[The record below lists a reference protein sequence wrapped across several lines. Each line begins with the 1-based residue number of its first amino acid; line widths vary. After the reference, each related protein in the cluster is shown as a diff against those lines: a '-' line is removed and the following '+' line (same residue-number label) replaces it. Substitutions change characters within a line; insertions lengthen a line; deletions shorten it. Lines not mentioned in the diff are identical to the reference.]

1 MSKAYGSSESLRER
15 GDCLALPPMP
25 LLRIENLCVDIP
37 HGRGIA
43 RVLENISFEL
53 CAGERLGIVGE
64 SGCGKS
70 MTALAIMGLLPP
82 AASACGRILFRGED
96 LLSAAE
102 RRLCQIRGRRIAM
115 VFQEPMSALNP
126 VHSIGHQVAEGL
138 RLHLRLGRS
147 EAEQRALRLLE
158 RVGLPQPR
166 FSPDLFPHQ
175 LSGGQRQRVV
185 LAIALA
191 CGPDLLIADEP
202 TTALDVTIQAQ
213 ILELVDEIASESG
226 MALIMIS
233 HDLGVIA
240 ETTDRMLVMYAGRIV
255 ENGPT
260 EQVFERLAH
269 PYTRSLFAALPQLAC
284 GAKTSRA
291 RLPAIPGRVPDATE
305 RPPGCPFVERC
316 GRATEECRAAFPQA
330 VTLGDDHLVH
340 CFHPHEVD
348 PRPLISARARAPS
361 LDGTEHRC

>member
-1 MSKAYGSSESLRER
+1 MA
-15 GDCLALPPMP
+15 
-25 LLRIENLCVDIP
+25 LLRIENLRIDIP
-37 HGRGIA
+37 GDGGTA
-43 RVLENISFEL
+43 RVLEDVGFEL
-53 CAGERLGIVGE
+53 GPGERLGIVGE

-70 MTALAIMGLLPP
+70 MTALAIMGLLPA
-82 AASACGRILFRGED
+82 AASAQGRILFRGED
-96 LLSAAE
+96 LSVAGE

-138 RLHLRLGRS
+138 RLHLGLGRA
-147 EAEQRALRLLE
+147 EAERRALRLLE
-158 RVGLPQPR
+158 RVGLPRPR

-240 ETTDRMLVMYAGRIV
+240 ETTGRMLVMYAGRIV
-255 ENGPT
+255 ESGPT
-260 EQVFERLAH
+260 ERVFERLAH
-269 PYTRSLFAALPQLAC
+269 PYTRSLFAALPQLPS
-284 GAKTSRA
+284 GPQPRRA

-305 RPPGCPFVERC
+305 RAAGCPFADRC
-316 GRATEECRAAFPQA
+316 PRATAECRMVFPPA
-330 VTLGDDHLVH
+330 IRLDEGHLVA
-340 CFHPHEVD
+340 CFHPHTAGPSPPGRTTEE
-348 PRPLISARARAPS
+348 APS
-361 LDGTEHRC
+361 

>member
-1 MSKAYGSSESLRER
+1 M
-15 GDCLALPPMP
+15 AL
-25 LLRIENLCVDIP
+25 LKIENLCVDIP
-37 HGRGIA
+37 HGRGVA
-43 RVLENISFEL
+43 RVLEDIAFEL
-53 CAGERLGIVGE
+53 EAGERLGIVGE

-82 AASACGRILFRGED
+82 IASAQGRILFRGED
-96 LLSAAE
+96 LLSAGE

-147 EAEQRALRLLE
+147 EAERRAIRMLQ

-191 CGPDLLIADEP
+191 CAPDVLIADEP

-213 ILELVDEIASESG
+213 ILDLIDEIASESG

-255 ENGPT
+255 ESGPT
-260 EQVFERLAH
+260 EQVFARLAH
-269 PYTRSLFAALPQLAC
+269 PYTRSLFAALPQLPS
-284 GAKTSRA
+284 GAEARRA

-316 GRATEECRAAFPQA
+316 GRATVECRAAFPQP
-330 VTLGDDHLVH
+330 VTLGDDHRVNCL
-340 CFHPHEVD
+340 HPHAIERHS
-348 PRPLISARARAPS
+348 PTPARDRAHS
-361 LDGTEHRC
+361 LDRPRHRC

>member
-1 MSKAYGSSESLRER
+1 MA
-15 GDCLALPPMP
+15 
-25 LLRIENLCVDIP
+25 LLRIEKLCVDIP
-37 HGRGIA
+37 HGRGVA
-43 RVLENISFEL
+43 RVLEDIAFEL
-53 CAGERLGIVGE
+53 EAGERLGIVGE

-70 MTALAIMGLLPP
+70 MTALAIIGLLP
-82 AASACGRILFRGED
+82 AVASAQGRILFRGED
-96 LLSAAE
+96 LLSAGE

-147 EAEQRALRLLE
+147 EAERRAIRMLQ

-191 CGPDLLIADEP
+191 CAPDVLIADEP

-213 ILELVDEIASESG
+213 ILDLIDEIVSESG

-255 ENGPT
+255 ESGPT

-269 PYTRSLFAALPQLAC
+269 PYTRSLFAALPQLPS
-284 GAKTSRA
+284 GAEERRA
-291 RLPAIPGRVPDATE
+291 RLPAIPGRVPDAAE

-316 GRATEECRAAFPQA
+316 GRATVECRAAFPQA
-330 VTLGDDHLVH
+330 VTLGDDHRVSCL
-340 CFHPHEVD
+340 HPHVID
-348 PRPLISARARAPS
+348 PPTPIPARVRVPLLDRPR
-361 LDGTEHRC
+361 HRC

>member
-1 MSKAYGSSESLRER
+1 MA
-15 GDCLALPPMP
+15 
-25 LLRIENLCVDIP
+25 LLRIENLRVDIP
-37 HGRGIA
+37 GDRGVA
-43 RVLENISFEL
+43 RVLEDIGFEL
-53 CAGERLGIVGE
+53 RAGERLGIVGE

-70 MTALAIMGLLPP
+70 MTALAIMGLLPA
-82 AASACGRILFRGED
+82 AASARGRILFQGED
-96 LLSAAE
+96 LLAAGE
-102 RRLCQIRGRRIAM
+102 RRLCQLRGRRIAM

-138 RLHLRLGRS
+138 RLHLGLARA
-147 EAEQRALRLLE
+147 EAEWRALRLLE
-158 RVGLPQPR
+158 RVGLPRPR

-213 ILELVDEIASESG
+213 ILDLIDEIASESG

-255 ENGPT
+255 ESGPT

-269 PYTRSLFAALPQLAC
+269 PYTRSLFAALPQLPSGPEAR
-284 GAKTSRA
+284 RA

-305 RPPGCPFVERC
+305 RPPGCPFAERC
-316 GRATEECRAAFPQA
+316 PRATDECRARFPEAAAFGLA
-330 VTLGDDHLVH
+330 HHVH
-340 CFHPHEVD
+340 CFHPHRAETASS
-348 PRPLISARARAPS
+348 RP
-361 LDGTEHRC
+361 

>member
-1 MSKAYGSSESLRER
+1 M
-15 GDCLALPPMP
+15 AL
-25 LLRIENLCVDIP
+25 LKVENLRVDIP
-37 HGRGIA
+37 SDRGVA
-43 RVLENISFEL
+43 RVLEDIAFEL
-53 CAGERLGIVGE
+53 RAGERLGIVGE

-70 MTALAIMGLLPP
+70 MTALAIMGLLPA
-82 AASACGRILFRGED
+82 AASAGGRILFRGED
-96 LLSAAE
+96 LHAAGE
-102 RRLCQIRGRRIAM
+102 RRLCQLRGRRIAM

-138 RLHLRLGRS
+138 RLHLGLDRW
-147 EAEQRALRLLE
+147 EAARGAGRLLE
-158 RVGLPQPR
+158 RVGLPRPR

-213 ILELVDEIASESG
+213 ILDLIDEIASESG

-255 ENGPT
+255 ESGPT
-260 EQVFERLAH
+260 ERVFERLAH
-269 PYTRSLFAALPQLAC
+269 PYTRSLFAALPQLAS
-284 GAKTSRA
+284 GPEARRA
-291 RLPAIPGRVPDATE
+291 RLPAIPGRVPDAME
-305 RPPGCPFVERC
+305 RAPGCPFTDRC
-316 GRATEECRAAFPQA
+316 PRAMAECRTMFPPA
-330 VTLGDDHLVH
+330 VRPEEGHLVA
-340 CFHPHEVD
+340 CFHPHTVVRTAEE
-348 PRPLISARARAPS
+348 APS
-361 LDGTEHRC
+361 

>member
-1 MSKAYGSSESLRER
+1 MA
-15 GDCLALPPMP
+15 
-25 LLRIENLCVDIP
+25 LLRIENLRVDISGD
-37 HGRGIA
+37 GRIA
-43 RVLENISFEL
+43 RVLEDVGFEL
-53 CAGERLGIVGE
+53 GPGERLGIVGE

-70 MTALAIMGLLPP
+70 MTALAIMGLLPA
-82 AASACGRILFRGED
+82 AASARGRILFRGED
-96 LLSAAE
+96 LLAAGE

-138 RLHLRLGRS
+138 RLHLGLGRAA
-147 EAEQRALRLLE
+147 AERRALRLLE
-158 RVGLPQPR
+158 RVGLPRPR

-226 MALIMIS
+226 MALITIS

-240 ETTDRMLVMYAGRIV
+240 QTTERMLVMYAGRIV
-255 ENGPT
+255 ESGPT
-260 EQVFERLAH
+260 EQVFGRLAH
-269 PYTRSLFAALPQLAC
+269 PYTRSLFAALPQLPSGPQAR
-284 GAKTSRA
+284 RA

-305 RPPGCPFVERC
+305 PLPGCPFAERC
-316 GRATEECRAAFPQA
+316 PRATTECRIVFPPPIRP
-330 VTLGDDHLVH
+330 DEDHLVA
-340 CFHPHEVD
+340 CFHPHTAV
-348 PRPLISARARAPS
+348 RAWEDAPS
-361 LDGTEHRC
+361 